1 MWSVIVITITPNMGF
16 SDNMFLE
23 KQNNPGLEVD
33 LIDEISIQEI
43 NIIFKENWHNVA
55 KISHTEIMT

>member
-1 MWSVIVITITPNMGF
+1 MGF

-23 KQNNPGLEVD
+23 KQSNPGLEVD

>member
-1 MWSVIVITITPNMGF
+1 MGF

-23 KQNNPGLEVD
+23 KQNNPELEVD
-33 LIDEISIQEI
+33 LTDEISIQEI
-43 NIIFKENWHNVA
+43 NIIFKENWHNIV

>member
-1 MWSVIVITITPNMGF
+1 MGF

-43 NIIFKENWHNVA
+43 NIIFKETDTMLL
-55 KISHTEIMT
+55 KFLIQK